1 MSSTS
6 INWIPN
12 RTHFPRSS
20 ARHAPLVRCPL
31 LVPSTPASPT
41 AGDAP
46 SAPLDLSLLR
56 AGRRVP
62 PLNYQVGRIGP
73 PRSSAS
79 FPGGG
84 DFSRLLSLLMLELA
98 SRVHPWAPPPI
109 MADPET
115 LPSPSASTDS
125 SSPPPDAWAAEY
137 RRLFPQWESMRDS
150 SKVPICLTH
159 LCSWDYFFLL
169 YKLCYR
175 VLFLVYEI

>member
-1 MSSTS
+1 MANTPIGSNNTGLNMIAREMGNRVPVASYSGRPYHLPAEHDPRGLSLGHTSPQVRLLAAYQPPGCGSPWAELGAHSPPGAMLRYQPNPQSHTLSS
-6 INWIPN
+6 I
-12 RTHFPRSS
+12 
-20 ARHAPLVRCPL
+20 CPL
-31 LVPSTPASPT
+31 LVPSTPASPC

-98 SRVHPWAPPPI
+98 SRVHP
-109 MADPET
+109 
-115 LPSPSASTDS
+115 
-125 SSPPPDAWAAEY
+125 
-137 RRLFPQWESMRDS
+137 
-150 SKVPICLTH
+150 
-159 LCSWDYFFLL
+159 
-169 YKLCYR
+169 
-175 VLFLVYEI
+175 